1 MTDPLPDSIPA
12 LIFGRLHVLTLERS
26 ESCWV
31 YWRSGDLRFTGRMT
45 EGEWRRR
52 AREARDVLAGA
63 ADD

>member
-12 LIFGRLHVLTLERS
+12 IFRGRLHVLTVEHA
-26 ESCWV
+26 EAGWV
-31 YWRSGDLRFTGRMT
+31 CWRSGDLCYTGRMT

-63 ADD
+63 AE